1 MNHTAGAHASSASTW
16 RRVATDDAA
25 LKKIQARNERH
36 ARAWENVAHSLP
48 QTWRPR
54 LLEIAEEDRRLATA
68 LALLTRYA
76 LDARSIK
83 RVDPPTN
90 T

>member
-1 MNHTAGAHASSASTW
+1 MNHTTAVHASPASTW
-16 RRVATDDAA
+16 RRVAEDDAA
-25 LKKIQARNERH
+25 LKEIQARNERD

-48 QTWRPR
+48 RTWRPG
-54 LLEIAEEDRRLATA
+54 LLEAAEEDRRLATA

-83 RVDPPTN
+83 RVDPPA
-90 T
+90 